1 MIRVALTIL
10 LPLLAPTAIYFLW
23 LYTLGRAAERN
34 TPWTWLIIGGLVA
47 AAIALVGIGVD
58 TGGDQAG
65 HYVPP
70 HVEDGRVV
78 PGQIAPP
85 GPR

>member
-23 LYTLGRAAERN
+23 LYTLGRAAERS
-34 TPWTWLIIGGLVA
+34 TPWTWLVIGGLVA
-47 AAIALVGIGVD
+47 AGVALVAVGVN
-58 TGGDQAG
+58 TGGRQAG
-65 HYVPP
+65 PYVPP

-85 GPR
+85 APR

>member
-23 LYTLGRAAERN
+23 LYTLDRAAKRS
-34 TPWTWLIIGGLVA
+34 TPWRWLAIGGLVA
-47 AAIALVGIGVD
+47 AGVALVVVGVGIG
-58 TGGDQAG
+58 GRQAG
-65 HYVPP
+65 PYVPA
-70 HVEDGRVV
+70 HVENGHVV
-78 PGQIAPP
+78 PGEIAPL

>member
-23 LYTLGRAAERN
+23 LSTLGRAAERN
-34 TPWTWLIIGGLVA
+34 TPWTWLIVGGLVA
-47 AAIALVGIGVD
+47 AGAALVVVGVG
-58 TGGDQAG
+58 TGGNQAG
-65 HYVPP
+65 SYVPP
-70 HVEDGRVV
+70 HVENGHVV

-85 GPR
+85 VSH